1 MKLAIA
7 LICLTVPIMGSAWQ
21 LTYNPPRWPVLVIG
35 TALFLV
41 TMVLLMVLHA
51 QRKPFYRFY

>member
-7 LICLTVPIMGSAWQ
+7 LICLTIPIVGNAWE
-21 LTYNPPRWPVLVIG
+21 LTYSPPRWPVLVIG

-41 TMVLLMVLHA
+41 AMVLLMVLHE
-51 QRKPFYRFY
+51 QRRPRFY